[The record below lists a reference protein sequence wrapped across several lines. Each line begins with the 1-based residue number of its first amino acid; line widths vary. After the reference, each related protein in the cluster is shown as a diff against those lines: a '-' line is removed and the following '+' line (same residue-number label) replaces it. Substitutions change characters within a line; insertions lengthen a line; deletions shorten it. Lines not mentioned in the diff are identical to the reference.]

1 MAVKSALLQAF
12 VHMPAKGGYIH
23 FLFLYLLL
31 CFLLADPTFLQA
43 AEWYIEPSLGG
54 GVEYD
59 DNGLLDIPKKS
70 ALTYSISPEFL
81 FGVQTPPL
89 HVRGAARVDVNRSTE
104 SELDETNV
112 FSRLLSTYVTAR
124 NRWNI
129 NASLRKDTTRATDIV
144 DPAAL
149 PGETLTSNNSDII
162 GLVRRIRVGR
172 TLIGFEPTF
181 SRVMTQRTNLDLGY
195 RFGATFF
202 GNTRGTRLVDNQ
214 TRETGLV
221 DNQSHEIRG
230 GVAYQYT
237 PIDTITGRVAYTR
250 FDSDNFQFDQ
260 VRLLTGIRH
269 SFSETFTGDLLAGGI
284 YTSSTSSNVSGGS
297 TDDIGFT
304 FLATLEK
311 QLRTGKVITILQR
324 DVSGGG
330 FGFARKIEEIDIQ
343 WNTEIVPN
351 RWFFFLAGR
360 AFRTSNIGIGGDPRD
375 NRTYYQIEPRLAWQ
389 LTRQLFLDISYRYR
403 RNEQEVFGTADSNAI
418 ILGLVYNFDR
428 WSISR

>member
-59 DNGLLDIPKKS
+59 DNALLDIPPKS

-81 FGVQTPPL
+81 FGVQTPSL
-89 HVRGAARVDVNRSTE
+89 HVRGAAHVDVSRSTN
-104 SELDETNV
+104 SELNQTNV

-129 NASLRKDTTRATDIV
+129 NASLRKDTTRTTDIV
-144 DPAAL
+144 DPAAIR
-149 PGETLTSNNSDII
+149 GEPPTPSNPDIN
-162 GLVRRIRVGR
+162 LVTTARVGR
-172 TLIGFEPTF
+172 TYIGFEPTF

-202 GNTRGTRLVDNQ
+202 GNTGT
-214 TRETGLV
+214 TRLV
-221 DNQSHEIRG
+221 DNQSHEIMG

-237 PIDTITGRVAYTR
+237 PIDTITGKVTYTR

-260 VRLLTGIRH
+260 IRLLTGIRH
-269 SFSETFTGDLLAGGI
+269 SFSETLRGDLLAGAV
-284 YTSSTSSNVSGGS
+284 YTSSTSSNVSGES

-360 AFRTSNIGIGGDPRD
+360 ALRTSNIGIIGDPRD

-403 RNEQEVFGTADSNAI
+403 RNEEETFDAADSNAI

-428 WSISR
+428 LSISR